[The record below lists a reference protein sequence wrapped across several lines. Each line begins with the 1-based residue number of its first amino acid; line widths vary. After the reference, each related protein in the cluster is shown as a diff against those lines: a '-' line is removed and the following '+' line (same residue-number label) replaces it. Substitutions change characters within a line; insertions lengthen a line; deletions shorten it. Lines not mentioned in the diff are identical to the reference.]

1 MAQTK
6 AQPQLQVV
14 REGTTWRLARS
25 RQPKRPLTDR
35 EREAVESAIPD
46 VRKIVGK
53 AARKNAWV
61 ARNRDDVEGY
71 VFQALC
77 WAIVNF
83 DPDKGTS
90 VRSYLSQ
97 RAMGAV
103 IDYQRTQLGRTGQGR
118 FVRGE
123 AVQFDDWE
131 ASQIPAPADGSNA
144 VAELVELMGRMVG
157 ASAADIIRRS
167 TLHGSTN
174 EDIAA
179 VYGLSSS
186 RVSQIRL
193 EAVAQLRTALP
204 RHIA

>member
-25 RQPKRPLTDR
+25 RRPERPLTDW
-35 EREAVESAIPD
+35 EREAVEASVTD
-46 VRKIVGK
+46 VRMMVGDV
-53 AARKNAWV
+53 ARKNPWV
-61 ARNRDDVEGY
+61 ARNRHDVEGY
-71 VFQALC
+71 VFEALC
-77 WAIVNF
+77 WAVTKF
-83 DPDKGTS
+83 DPEKGTS
-90 VRSYLSQ
+90 VRTYLSR
-97 RAMGAV
+97 RAAGAI
-103 IDYQRTQLGRTGQGR
+103 IDYQRQQVGRSDGDR
-118 FVRGE
+118 KPKGE
-123 AVQFDDWE
+123 PVQFDDWE
-131 ASQIPAPADGSNA
+131 ASEIPAPADGSNA

-167 TLHGSTN
+167 ALHGATN

-179 VYGLSSS
+179 VHGLSSS

-193 EAVAQLRTALP
+193 DAVAHLRTALP